1 MKIGT
6 KKILQAILLAI
17 ILVVGIWANLQLN
30 YPVWV
35 KVLIVCFLIVACIL
49 SYRNYARKLNRERI

>member
-1 MKIGT
+1 MKIRT

-30 YPVWV
+30 YPIWV